1 MRTLVRLSAAAVCVG
16 GLALFLFSAGCGS
29 RHSESQAP
37 AAGGTSSTSAPAPD
51 STPPPPPPLSAEL
64 ERGRQ
69 VFVENCAMCHG
80 ESGSGDGDFGEG
92 LKQKAGV
99 SPANLADRV
108 NLDRLGAAGVKR
120 VIEKGGAHTGK
131 SNMMPAWAEL
141 LTKPQ
146 IDDVA
151 NYVMHLPDLS
161 PGVSSYTSR
170 TYNRA
175 APGEAAAGRSLFLH
189 HCAACHGTEGHG
201 DGALAAGLKKQHN
214 VQPRNLTDSTYIAHK
229 SDRDLFM
236 TITLGGGHMGKS
248 PYMPVWAGYLTP
260 DQVKD
265 LVSYIRVISRTAAQP

>member
-1 MRTLVRLSAAAVCVG
+1 MRTLVRIWAVAVCAA
-16 GLALFLFSAGCGS
+16 GLAMFIFSSGCGKS
-29 RHSESQAP
+29 QNASQAP
-37 AAGGTSSTSAPAPD
+37 AAGGTATTAAPD

-64 ERGRQ
+64 ERGRE

-80 ESGSGDGDFGEG
+80 ESGNGDGDFGQG
-92 LKQKAGV
+92 IKAKAGV

-108 NLDRLGAAGVKR
+108 NLDRLGAAGVRR

-141 LTKPQ
+141 LTKQQ

-151 NYVMHLPDLS
+151 NYVLHLPDLA
-161 PGVSSYTSR
+161 PGVSSTTARNYATTPS
-170 TYNRA
+170 
-175 APGEAAAGRSLFLH
+175 GEPAAGRQLFVH
-189 HCAACHGTEGHG
+189 HCAACHGSEGRG

-214 VQPRNLTDSTYIAHK
+214 VQPRNLTDSTYIASK
-229 SDRDLFM
+229 TDRDLFM

-265 LVSYIRVISRTAAQP
+265 VVSYIRVISHTAPQP

>member
-1 MRTLVRLSAAAVCVG
+1 MRTLIRLSMVAVCAIA
-16 GLALFLFSAGCGS
+16 LALFVLSSGCGS
-29 RHSESQAP
+29 KQSEP
-37 AAGGTSSTSAPAPD
+37 PAPAPGSSATPAAD
-51 STPPPPPPLSAEL
+51 SSSPPPLSAEL

-80 ESGSGDGDFGEG
+80 ESGSGDGDFGVG

-108 NLDRLGAAGVKR
+108 NLDRLGAAGVRR

-141 LTKPQ
+141 LSKQQ

-151 NYVMHLPDLS
+151 NYVMHLPDLA
-161 PGVSSYTSR
+161 PGVSSYTQ
-170 TYNRA
+170 RA
-175 APGEAAAGRSLFLH
+175 YLNTAPGAAEAGGQLFVH
-189 HCAACHGTEGHG
+189 HCAACHGTEGRG

-214 VQPRNLTDSTYIAHK
+214 IQPRNLTDSTYISHK
-229 SDRDLFM
+229 SDRDLFL

-265 LVSYIRVISRTAAQP
+265 LVSFIRVISRTAPQP